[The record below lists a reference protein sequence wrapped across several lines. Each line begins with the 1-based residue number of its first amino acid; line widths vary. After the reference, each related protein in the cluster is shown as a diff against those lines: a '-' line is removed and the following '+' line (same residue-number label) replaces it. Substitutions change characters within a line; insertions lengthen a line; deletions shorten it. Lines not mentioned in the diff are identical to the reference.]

1 MADAPSILTP
11 LQVNVGAGMLQN
23 QGVAINYALSNAI
36 ATYTSTALIAPLAN
50 AIGNAIVTSSLSNAT
65 IANLNVL
72 ASNTCPALADSIPY
86 DYCGDITLAPADNI
100 LNPDAQVGNGI
111 VGFTGLLNW
120 SANLIL
126 GGGDVSKFCQTL
138 SQAQGHNIQTA
149 TFVNSAING
158 QTYLGSTFTGMN
170 SMITGSVS
178 AVNLATTAFGQ
189 DLTNLG
195 QLIDT
200 NNLNNLGSPLALVQQ
215 IYRVVSVLPALS
227 VAFVLV
233 GISQDV
239 VVNLSDTTVSVTDSD
254 QKLMYSAMTQISGD
268 TLTQIL
274 TVLNV
279 KTTGIETMAD
289 LLNPVKLFPNSFQS
303 MTVPIGPT
311 IYPIYLDATGAV
323 NTSLTR
329 VLPSYVLT
337 GAT

>member
-1 MADAPSILTP
+1 MADNPSILTP
-11 LQVNVGAGMLQN
+11 LQVNAGAGLLQN
-23 QGVAINYALSNAI
+23 QGLAINAGLTNAI
-36 ATYTSTALIAPLAN
+36 SHYSSVSLINTILTVIN
-50 AIGNAIVTSSLSNAT
+50 TGLSVLSSDTVAS
-65 IANLNVL
+65 LNTL
-72 ASNTCPALADSIPY
+72 GSNTCPALADSIPSTY
-86 DYCGDITLAPADNI
+86 TLP
-100 LNPDAQVGNGI
+100 LSPEEQVSNTI
-111 VGFTGLLNW
+111 VGFT
-120 SANLIL
+120 SVVIQSSEKIL
-126 GGGDVSKFCQTL
+126 GSGDLSKFCQTL
-138 SQAQGHNIQTA
+138 GQVQGYGLQVG

-158 QTYLGSTFTGMN
+158 QTYLGNTFQGMD

-189 DLTNLG
+189 DLANLG

-200 NNLNNLGSPLALVQQ
+200 GNLTNLGSPLALVQQ

>member
-23 QGVAINYALSNAI
+23 QGLAVNAAFANAIASYANVTLISTLLGTIGNAI
-36 ATYTSTALIAPLAN
+36 ATSTI
-50 AIGNAIVTSSLSNAT
+50 SNVT
-65 IANLNVL
+65 IAELNVL
-72 ASNTCPALADSIPY
+72 ASNSCPALADSIPFTY
-86 DYCGDITLAPADNI
+86 VSNLDA
-100 LNPDAQVGNGI
+100 DAQVGNNI
-111 VGFTGLLNW
+111 IGFTSILKL
-120 SANLIL
+120 SANQIL
-126 GGGDVSKFCQTL
+126 GAGDVSKFCQTL

-158 QTYLGSTFTGMN
+158 QTYLGSTFTGMD

-178 AVNLATTAFGQ
+178 SVNLATTAFGQ

-200 NNLNNLGSPLALVQQ
+200 GNLNNLGSPLALVQQ
-215 IYRVVSVLPALS
+215 IYRVVGAIPALS
-227 VAFVLV
+227 IAFVLA

-239 VVNLSDTTVSVTDSD
+239 VVNLSDPTVSVVDSD
-254 QKLMYSAMTQISGD
+254 QKLMYTAMTHITGD
-268 TLTQIL
+268 TLAQIL

-279 KTTGIETMAD
+279 KTVGIATMSD

-303 MTVPIGPT
+303 LTVPLGPDT
-311 IYPIYLDATGAV
+311 YPIYVDANGAV
-323 NTSLTR
+323 NTSLLR

>member
-1 MADAPSILTP
+1 MADNPSILTP
-11 LQVNVGAGMLQN
+11 LQVNAGAGLLQN
-23 QGVAINYALSNAI
+23 QGLAINAGLTNAI
-36 ATYTSTALIAPLAN
+36 SHYSSVSLINTILTVIN
-50 AIGNAIVTSSLSNAT
+50 TGLSVLSSDTVAS
-65 IANLNVL
+65 LNTL
-72 ASNTCPALADSIPY
+72 GSNTCPALADSIPSTY
-86 DYCGDITLAPADNI
+86 TLP
-100 LNPDAQVGNGI
+100 LSPEEQVSNTI
-111 VGFTGLLNW
+111 VGFT
-120 SANLIL
+120 SVVIQSSEKIL
-126 GGGDVSKFCQTL
+126 GSGDLSKFCQTL
-138 SQAQGHNIQTA
+138 GQVQGYGLQVG

-158 QTYLGSTFTGMN
+158 QTYLGNTFQGMD

-189 DLTNLG
+189 DLANLG

-200 NNLNNLGSPLALVQQ
+200 GNLTNLGSPLALVQQ

-323 NTSLTR
+323 NTGLTR

>member
-1 MADAPSILTP
+1 LADAPSILTP

-23 QGVAINYALSNAI
+23 QGVAVNAAFANAIASYANVTLISTLLGTIGNAI
-36 ATYTSTALIAPLAN
+36 ATSTI
-50 AIGNAIVTSSLSNAT
+50 SNVT
-65 IANLNVL
+65 IAELNVL
-72 ASNTCPALADSIPY
+72 ASNSCPALADSIPFTY
-86 DYCGDITLAPADNI
+86 VSNLDA
-100 LNPDAQVGNGI
+100 DAQVGNNI
-111 VGFTGLLNW
+111 IGFTSILTL
-120 SANLIL
+120 SANQIL
-126 GGGDVSKFCQTL
+126 GEGDVSKFCQTL

-158 QTYLGSTFTGMN
+158 QTYLGSTFTGMD

-178 AVNLATTAFGQ
+178 SVNLATTAFGQ

-200 NNLNNLGSPLALVQQ
+200 GNLNNLGSPLALVQQ
-215 IYRVVSVLPALS
+215 IYRVVGAIPALS
-227 VAFVLV
+227 IAFVLA

-239 VVNLSDTTVSVTDSD
+239 VVNLSDPTVSVVDSD
-254 QKLMYSAMTQISGD
+254 QKLMYTAMAHITGD
-268 TLTQIL
+268 TLAQIL

-279 KTTGIETMAD
+279 KTVGIATMSD

-303 MTVPIGPT
+303 LTVPLGPDT
-311 IYPIYLDATGAV
+311 YPIYVDANGAV
-323 NTSLTR
+323 NTSLLR

>member
-23 QGVAINYALSNAI
+23 QGVAVNAVFANAIANYGNVTLINALLGTIGNAI
-36 ATYTSTALIAPLAN
+36 ATS
-50 AIGNAIVTSSLSNAT
+50 AISNTT
-65 IANLNVL
+65 IAELNVL
-72 ASNTCPALADSIPY
+72 ASNSCPALADSIPFTY
-86 DYCGDITLAPADNI
+86 VSNLDA
-100 LNPDAQVGNGI
+100 DAQVSNNI
-111 VGFTGLLNW
+111 IGFTSLLIY
-120 SANLIL
+120 SANQIL
-126 GGGDVSKFCQTL
+126 GEGDVSKFCQTL

-158 QTYLGSTFTGMN
+158 QTYLGATFTGMD

-189 DLTNLG
+189 DLVNLG

-200 NNLNNLGSPLALVQQ
+200 NNLNNFGSPLALVQQ
-215 IYRVVSVLPALS
+215 IYRVVGVLPALS
-227 VAFVLV
+227 IAFVLV

-239 VVNLSDTTVSVTDSD
+239 VVNLSDPTISVVDSD
-254 QKLMYSAMTQISGD
+254 QKLMYTAMTQITGD
-268 TLTQIL
+268 TLAQIL
-274 TVLNV
+274 TILNV

-289 LLNPVKLFPNSFQS
+289 LLNPVKLFPTSFQS
-303 MTVPIGPT
+303 LTVPLGPDT
-311 IYPIYLDATGAV
+311 YPIYVDANGAI
-323 NTSLTR
+323 NTSLLR

>member
-1 MADAPSILTP
+1 

-23 QGVAINYALSNAI
+23 QGVAVNAAFTNAIASYANVTLISTLLGTIGNAI
-36 ATYTSTALIAPLAN
+36 ATSTI
-50 AIGNAIVTSSLSNAT
+50 SNVT
-65 IANLNVL
+65 IAELNVL
-72 ASNTCPALADSIPY
+72 ASNSCPALADSIPFTY
-86 DYCGDITLAPADNI
+86 VSNLDA
-100 LNPDAQVGNGI
+100 DAQVSNNI
-111 VGFTGLLNW
+111 IGFTSILTL
-120 SANLIL
+120 SANQIL
-126 GGGDVSKFCQTL
+126 GEGDVSKFCQTL

-158 QTYLGSTFTGMN
+158 ETYLGSTFTGMD

-178 AVNLATTAFGQ
+178 SVNLATTAFGQ

-200 NNLNNLGSPLALVQQ
+200 GNLNNLGSPLALVQQ
-215 IYRVVSVLPALS
+215 IYRVVGAIPGLS
-227 VAFVLV
+227 IAFVLA

-239 VVNLSDTTVSVTDSD
+239 VVNLSDPTVSVVDSD
-254 QKLMYSAMTQISGD
+254 QKLMYTAMTQITGD
-268 TLTQIL
+268 TLAQIL

-279 KTTGIETMAD
+279 KTVGIATMAD

-303 MTVPIGPT
+303 LTVPLGPDT
-311 IYPIYLDATGAV
+311 YPIYVDANGAV
-323 NTSLTR
+323 NTSLLR